1 MFMLGWPGTLRGAN
15 MPEQVLENPFSK
27 PLNIGYMLRNSPPA
41 LDHVLPGL
49 LAATVGLLV
58 GPGAVSKT
66 MLALQVGIAMATGT
80 PMLGGLVGETGAGP
94 LQPQRVVLV
103 LAEES
108 ANIVWHRLHAI
119 ASVQLATTGIDLET
133 AAELL
138 QHNLVIHALAGGDQ
152 VNLLGDCWER
162 TSFGEL
168 LRRAC
173 EGARLVILDP
183 VRDFHNADE
192 NDSTAM
198 KALAR
203 HITSYATSTGA
214 AWLLVH
220 HASRAAGLNG
230 YGGSAD
236 AGRGSTALTNAVRW
250 QMNLSRPTRE
260 TAKQHGIP
268 ADLINLSVLVDIPKA
283 NYIEATGTLVARRG
297 PHGVLMQAEDLA

>member
-1 MFMLGWPGTLRGAN
+1 ALK
-15 MPEQVLENPFSK
+15 NPFSS
-27 PLNIGYMLRNSPPA
+27 PLNIGHMLRHAPPS

-80 PMLGGLVGETGAGP
+80 PLLDGLVGSTSAGP
-94 LQPQRVVLV
+94 SRPQRVVLV

-108 ANIVWHRLHAI
+108 AHVVWHRLHAI
-119 ASVQLATTGIDLET
+119 ASVQLAVTGVDPDT

-138 QHNLVIHALAGGDQ
+138 GQNLVVHALAGGDQ
-152 VNLLGDCWER
+152 VNLLGDCWEK
-162 TSFGEL
+162 TPSGEL
-168 LRRAC
+168 LRKAC
-173 EGARLVILDP
+173 DGARLVILDP

-203 HITSYATSTGA
+203 HIASYAASTGA

-220 HASRAAGLNG
+220 HASRAAALNG

-236 AGRGSTALTNAVRW
+236 ACRGSTALTNAVRW

-268 ADLINLSVLVDIPKA
+268 ANLVNQTVLVDIPKA
-283 NYIEATGTLVARRG
+283 NYVETAGTLVVRRG
-297 PHGVLMQAEDLA
+297 PHGVLMLPEALA

>member
-1 MFMLGWPGTLRGAN
+1 MSECELL
-15 MPEQVLENPFSK
+15 NPFCR

-49 LAATVGLLV
+49 LAKTVGLLV

-80 PMLGGLVGETGAGP
+80 HLLGGLVGGAGSCP
-94 LQPQRVVLV
+94 SGPQRVVLV

-108 ANIVWHRLHAI
+108 AAVVWHRLHAI
-119 ASVQLATTGIDLET
+119 ASVQLAATGIDPET
-133 AAELL
+133 SAELL
-138 QHNLVIHALAGGDQ
+138 KRNLVIHALAGSDQ
-152 VNLLGDCWER
+152 VNLLGDNWAR
-162 TSFGEL
+162 TSSGEQL
-168 LRRAC
+168 LAAC
-173 EGARLVILDP
+173 QGARLVILDP

-203 HITSYATSTGA
+203 HIASYATSTGA

-220 HASRAAGLNG
+220 HSSRAAALNG
-230 YGGSAD
+230 YGGSSD

-250 QMNLSRPTRE
+250 QLNLSRPTRDSV
-260 TAKQHGIP
+260 KHHRIP
-268 ADLINLSVLVDIPKA
+268 ADLVAQTVLLDVPKA
-283 NYIEATGTLVARRG
+283 NYVEITGTIVVRRG
-297 PHGVLMQAEDLA
+297 PHGVLTLPEEVA

>member
-1 MFMLGWPGTLRGAN
+1 MSEAL
-15 MPEQVLENPFSK
+15 VKNPFSR
-27 PLNIGYMLRNSPPA
+27 PLNLAHMLQNPPPT

-49 LAATVGLLV
+49 LAKTVGLLV

-66 MLALQVGIAMATGT
+66 MLALQVGVAMATGT
-80 PMLGGLVGETGAGP
+80 PLLRGLVGGTGP
-94 LQPQRVVLV
+94 LRPQRVVLV

-108 ANIVWHRLHAI
+108 AHVVWHRLHAI
-119 ASVQLATTGIDLET
+119 ATVQLAASGMDPEMATDMLSRN
-133 AAELL
+133 LL
-138 QHNLVIHALAGGDQ
+138 IHALGGGDQ
-152 VNLLGDCWER
+152 VNLLGDYWEK
-162 TSFGEL
+162 TAAGEQ
-168 LRRAC
+168 LREAC

-203 HITSYATSTGA
+203 HIANYAMSTGA

-220 HASRAAGLNG
+220 HSSRAAALSG

-260 TAKQHGIP
+260 TAKLHGIP
-268 ADLINLSVLVDIPKA
+268 ADLMGLSVLLDIPKA
-283 NYIEATGTLVARRG
+283 NYLEAIGTLVVRRG
-297 PHGVLMQAEDLA
+297 PHGVLMLTEELA

>member
-1 MFMLGWPGTLRGAN
+1 MSELAL
-15 MPEQVLENPFSK
+15 QNPFSR
-27 PLNIGYMLRNSPPA
+27 PVDIGYMLRNTPPS

-80 PMLGGLVGETGAGP
+80 PLLGGLVGGAAAEP

-108 ANIVWHRLHAI
+108 ANVVWHRLHAI
-119 ASVQLATTGIDLET
+119 ASVQLAAVGIDPDIAAALLE
-133 AAELL
+133 
-138 QHNLVIHALAGGDQ
+138 HNLVIHALAGGDQ
-152 VNLLGDCWER
+152 INLLGRCFEK
-162 TSFGEL
+162 TLSGEL
-168 LRRAC
+168 LREAC
-173 EGARLVILDP
+173 AGARLVILDP
-183 VRDFHNADE
+183 ARDFHNADE
-192 NDSTAM
+192 NDSTSM

-203 HITSYATSTGA
+203 HIASYAASTGA

-220 HASRAAGLNG
+220 HSSRAAAVNG
-230 YGGSAD
+230 FGGSAD

-260 TAKQHGIP
+260 SARQHAIP
-268 ADLINLSVLVDIPKA
+268 MDLMGRTVLLDIPKA
-283 NYIEATGTLVARRG
+283 NYLESPNTLVVRRG
-297 PHGVLMQAEDLA
+297 PDGVLMLPEELA

>member
-1 MFMLGWPGTLRGAN
+1 MFMHGWHNGSKVRN
-15 MPEQVLENPFSK
+15 MAERVLQNPFSK
-27 PLNIGYMLRNSPPA
+27 SLNIGYMLRNAPPE

-49 LAATVGLLV
+49 LAKTVGLLV

-80 PMLGGLVGETGAGP
+80 PFMGGLVGGTSSKP
-94 LQPQRVVLV
+94 LEPQRVVLV

-108 ANIVWHRLHAI
+108 AAIVWHRVLAV
-119 ASVQLATTGIDLET
+119 ATVQLAPTGIDMET

-138 QHNLVIHALAGGDQ
+138 ANNLLVYALGGGEQ
-152 VNLLGDCWER
+152 VNLLGDCWEK
-162 TSFGEL
+162 TESGEQL
-168 LRRAC
+168 KKAC

-183 VRDFHNADE
+183 IRDFHNADE

-203 HITSYATSTGA
+203 HIASYANSTGA

-220 HASRAAGLNG
+220 HTSRAAALNG
-230 YGGSAD
+230 YGGSGD

-260 TAKQHGIP
+260 AAKQHGIS
-268 ADLINLSVLVDIPKA
+268 ASLVSRSVLVDIPKA
-283 NYIEATGTLVARRG
+283 NYVETPATLVVVRG
-297 PHGVLMQAEDLA
+297 PFGVLMMTEDLV

>member
-1 MFMLGWPGTLRGAN
+1 MAK
-15 MPEQVLENPFSK
+15 QAKKNPFSR
-27 PLNIGYMLRNSPPA
+27 PLNIKFMLRNPPPA

-49 LAATVGLLV
+49 LAKSVGLLV

-80 PMLGGLVGETGAGP
+80 PLLGGLVGGSVSEGGKA
-94 LQPQRVVLV
+94 QRVVLV

-108 ANIVWHRLHAI
+108 AEVVWHRLHAI
-119 ASVQLATTGIDLET
+119 ASVQLAASGIDPDT

-138 QHNLVIHALAGGDQ
+138 ERNLVIHALAGGDQ
-152 VNLLGDCWER
+152 VNLLGDNLDR
-162 TSFGEL
+162 TPAGEQ
-168 LRRAC
+168 LREAC
-173 EGARLVILDP
+173 MGARLVILDP

-203 HITSYATSTGA
+203 HIASYAASTGA

-220 HASRAAGLNG
+220 HSSRAAAVHGF
-230 YGGSAD
+230 GGSAD

-260 TAKQHGIP
+260 TAKQHRIL
-268 ADLINLSVLVDIPKA
+268 ADELHEIVLLDVPKS
-283 NYIEATGTLVARRG
+283 NYVGNPGTLLARRG
-297 PHGVLMQAEDLA
+297 PHGVLMLAEGRS

>member
-1 MFMLGWPGTLRGAN
+1 MS
-15 MPEQVLENPFSK
+15 EQARQNPFSR
-27 PLNIGYMLRNSPPA
+27 PLNIGHMLRHAPPL

-49 LAATVGLLV
+49 LAATVGLMV

-80 PMLGGLVGETGAGP
+80 PLLGGLVGGVATGP

-108 ANIVWHRLHAI
+108 AHVVWHRLHAI
-119 ASVQLATTGIDLET
+119 ASVQLAAAGIDPDT
-133 AAELL
+133 AAALL
-138 QHNLVIHALAGGDQ
+138 EQNLVIHALAGGDQ
-152 VNLLGDCWER
+152 VNLLGECFEKTPHGEMLR
-162 TSFGEL
+162 T
-168 LRRAC
+168 AC
-173 EGARLVILDP
+173 TGARLVILDP

-192 NDSTAM
+192 NDSTSM

-203 HITSYATSTGA
+203 HIASYAASTGA

-220 HASRAAGLNG
+220 HSSRAAALNG

-260 TAKQHGIP
+260 SAKQHAIS
-268 ADLINLSVLVDIPKA
+268 ADLVSRTVLLDIPKA
-283 NYIEATGTLVARRG
+283 NYLESTNTLVARRG
-297 PHGVLMQAEDLA
+297 PDGVLMLASELA